1 MAHKWLWRW
10 RLYLRIPKDHYANR
24 LRVQPRSRHQ
34 HVFLVTSTECVL
46 LIVLVS
52 AGFDAA
58 EGDQLGQ
65 CHVSPAAYGHMTHML
80 CALAQGKV
88 VVALEVCTP
97 FR

>member
-1 MAHKWLWRW
+1 MAHKRLWGW
-10 RLYLRIPKDHYANR
+10 RLYLRISKDHYANR
-24 LRVQPRSRHQ
+24 IRVQPRSRHQ
-34 HVFLVTSTECVL
+34 YVFLETTEYVL